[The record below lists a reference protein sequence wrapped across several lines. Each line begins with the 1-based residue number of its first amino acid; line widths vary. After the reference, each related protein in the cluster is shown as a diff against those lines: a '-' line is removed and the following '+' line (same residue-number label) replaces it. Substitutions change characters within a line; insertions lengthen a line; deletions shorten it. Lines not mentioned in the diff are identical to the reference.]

1 MALPVAEVVRQRA
14 LFVVVVVAQALDTL
28 TFLPAVARVGIG
40 AERNALV
47 RHLYLTI
54 GPIGPVLLK
63 VASIGV
69 VIAALWWVQQRHP
82 TRVKP
87 VVGLVVVAGLFGAW
101 SNVAFG
107 LV

>member
-1 MALPVAEVVRQRA
+1 LLVAEFLRQRY
-14 LFVVVVVAQALDTL
+14 LFILVVLAQAADTL

-40 AERNALV
+40 AERNILV
-47 RHLYLTI
+47 RHLYMTL

-63 VASIGV
+63 SASIGIV
-69 VIAALWWVQQRHP
+69 LAALWWVQQRHP
-82 TRVKP
+82 TRIKP
-87 VVGLVVVAGLFGAW
+87 VVALVVVAGLFGAW